1 VSKHDIVV
9 ADLVRTG
16 SDDLF
21 WRASGTCNGQS
32 FDAKSILY
40 QGSPIFKIV
49 NAGPVLNSPWS
60 RGERAAVAR
69 ACRHKMLTETGQL
82 PVAQRRQKASRRKR
96 RDPNVKY
103 HHSGWPMNS
112 SISALKR
119 SR

>member
-1 VSKHDIVV
+1 MSRHDIIVTE
-9 ADLVRTG
+9 LVRTG

-21 WRASGTCNGQS
+21 WRAVGTCNGRS

-49 NAGPVLNSPWS
+49 NAGPISKSSWG
-60 RGERAAVAR
+60 RGERSAVAS
-69 ACRHKMLTETGQL
+69 ACRHKMLSETGQL
-82 PVAQRRQKASRRKR
+82 PVTQRRQKTTRRKR